1 MDSTSGYS
9 SRIDPMTTHEIDD
22 LDFPPLESGDWR
34 EPSRPQ
40 STYDSGDSIAVQQP
54 SMFLDPDLLMLD
66 THTTDQI
73 FATPIADEPMTWEQ
87 SYQPYQ
93 APTADDRLIDNS
105 DSALILEAT
114 NTTDLPAEHQNGQI
128 LSEYDRC
135 LADSHAAAEHS
146 NVSQAQKQAPLTPRL
161 NNQELLHEQQMPGIN
176 REESSSPNAA
186 GRALASPSG
195 SGHRVTPRRN
205 RQSRHN
211 TPSRI
216 SETGA
221 IKKTAKPEPL
231 VLPPQAARALMVTP
245 GLQKFGHIEDA
256 NELPPRIR
264 NRILFQPDE
273 VYLKLDSRPAEWNI
287 FSYNEHGELK
297 AGQIFTVDEVYTY
310 LYHHPLHTLSNG
322 QFNPKKGGLKLWIQ
336 RNPSDSKDRYGESC
350 SSRCRF
356 KDCVAEN
363 HLIGQGQVRV
373 CWDELSCR
381 GQNLDPFFNAGY
393 VHLWCLERFM
403 DFPKICQTLQVK
415 VEDRNLAHEPN
426 GRNKMTLRSVRE
438 VGEAERFIRKCEQ
451 GKVPSSYPHFQ
462 TPNRPYEN
470 TLNHRLYVN
479 KIASETPSIR
489 KTREDR
495 GNRRSTL
502 SWHKGDL
509 EMETKHRAA
518 SRRTEN
524 QIQRKPRPQN
534 SSSEGDSEGGAPC
547 PMPKTPIGPIKERN
561 VSPPQALL
569 WPS

>member
-1 MDSTSGYS
+1 
-9 SRIDPMTTHEIDD
+9 MTTHEIHD
-22 LDFPPLESGDWR
+22 LDFPPLDGKDWHD
-34 EPSRPQ
+34 PSQPQ
-40 STYDSGDSIAVQQP
+40 STFHIGDPIAVQQP

-66 THTTDQI
+66 THTADQI
-73 FATPIADEPMTWEQ
+73 FATPIADDQMISEQ
-87 SYQPYQ
+87 SYPPFQ
-93 APTADDRLIDNS
+93 APTADARLIDSSN
-105 DSALILEAT
+105 SALILEAT
-114 NTTDLPAEHQNGQI
+114 HTPELPPEHQDGQI
-128 LSEYDRC
+128 LSEYDRY
-135 LADSHAAAEHS
+135 LGDSHVAAEHS
-146 NVSQAQKQAPLTPRL
+146 NMNQAQEQAPLTPRL
-161 NNQELLHEQQMPGIN
+161 SNQELLHEQQMPGID
-176 REESSSPNAA
+176 REDSSSPNAA

-195 SGHRVTPRRN
+195 SGDRRIPRRN

-221 IKKTAKPEPL
+221 IKKIAKPEPI
-231 VLPPQAARALMVTP
+231 VLPPQAARALMTTP

-256 NELPPRIR
+256 SELPPRIR
-264 NRILFQPDE
+264 NRILFQPE
-273 VYLKLDSRPAEWNI
+273 KVYSKLDSRPAAWNN
-287 FSYNEHGELK
+287 FSYNEYGELK
-297 AGQIFTVDEVYTY
+297 AGQTFTVEEVYTY
-310 LYHHPLHTLSNG
+310 LYHHHLHTLSNG

-336 RNPSDSKDRYGESC
+336 RNPSDSKDRYGENC

-381 GQNLDPFFNAGY
+381 SQNLDPFFNAGY

-403 DFPKICQTLQVK
+403 DFPRICQTLQVK
-415 VEDRNLAHEPN
+415 VENRILAHEPN
-426 GRNKMTLRSVRE
+426 GKNKMMLRSVQE
-438 VGEAERFIRKCEQ
+438 VEEAERFIRKCEQ

-462 TPNRPYEN
+462 TPDRPYEN
-470 TLNHRLYVN
+470 TLNHGLCVN

-524 QIQRKPRPQN
+524 QIRRKAPPQN
-534 SSSEGDSEGGAPC
+534 YSSEGDSEGGTPS
-547 PMPKTPIGPIKERN
+547 PLPKNPIGPVMERN
-561 VSPPQALL
+561 VSPSQALL

>member
-1 MDSTSGYS
+1 MDSTSGS
-9 SRIDPMTTHEIDD
+9 SSWIDPMTTHEIDD
-22 LDFPPLESGDWR
+22 LDFPPLDSRDSHDPLQRQSKIHMGD
-34 EPSRPQ
+34 PI
-40 STYDSGDSIAVQQP
+40 DDQQP

-66 THTTDQI
+66 THTTEQI
-73 FATPIADEPMTWEQ
+73 FGTPIADDQMDLGQ
-87 SYQPYQ
+87 SYQPSQ
-93 APTADDRLIDNS
+93 APTTDGRLIGNS
-105 DSALILEAT
+105 NSALISETT
-114 NTTDLPAEHQNGQI
+114 NTTDLPAELQDGQI
-128 LSEYDRC
+128 LSEYNQS
-135 LADSHAAAEHS
+135 LAQSHAAAEHS
-146 NVSQAQKQAPLTPRL
+146 TVNQAQKEAPFTPKL
-161 NNQELLHEQQMPGIN
+161 NNQELLYEQQMPGRN
-176 REESSSPNAA
+176 RKESSSPNAA
-186 GRALASPSG
+186 GRTLSGPSG
-195 SGHRVTPRRN
+195 SGHRVKPRRY

-264 NRILFQPDE
+264 NRILFQPDK

-322 QFNPKKGGLKLWIQ
+322 QFDPKKGGLKLWIQ

-415 VEDRNLAHEPN
+415 VEDRILPHEPN
-426 GRNKMTLRSVRE
+426 CRNKMTLRSVRE
-438 VGEAERFIRKCEQ
+438 VEEAERFIRKCEQ
-451 GKVPSSYPHFQ
+451 GKVPSSYPHFK

-470 TLNHRLYVN
+470 TLNHRLCVN

-524 QIQRKPRPQN
+524 QIRRKSPPQN
-534 SSSEGDSEGGAPC
+534 HSSEGDSEGGALC
-547 PMPKTPIGPIKERN
+547 PMPKTPIGPMKERN